1 MYTLAHRKLISSSI
15 SNENFIFKEKSN
27 MKKNLRNVLIAS
39 SVITLGALLAA
50 CGSSSTTN
58 TSEEA
63 QANTT
68 NSNSGLTVAIW
79 DNGQKPGLTEITK
92 EFTAKTGIPVDIQVI
107 DWQAYWTLLE
117 AGASGGDLPDV
128 FWMHSNEAVK
138 YMENDILLDLTDKV
152 KSSTVLEMDKFPQE
166 LKDMYTNDG
175 KIYAV
180 PKDRD
185 SIALWYNKTMFDEAG
200 IAYPDETWTWDD
212 YYDAALKLTKADG
225 SQFGTA
231 MNPSNNQDG
240 WYNIVYSMGGE
251 IITEDKKKSGLDE
264 EASLKA
270 LDFVDKLQ
278 KNTMPSPEV
287 MSETGTDVLFTSG
300 KIAMLPQGSWMLAPF
315 KENEYLVENA
325 DIAVLPKDATTG
337 KRISLYNGLGW
348 AASANT
354 KNPDGAFKL
363 IEWFGSKDMQI
374 KQAELGVTMAAYEG
388 VSDAWAKSTDKFNL
402 DAYLTMLN
410 GDVVFRP
417 ASRATVVWENSN
429 NDELKKAWS
438 GEVTMEEAAKSAAA
452 KMNEFISEE

>member
-1 MYTLAHRKLISSSI
+1 
-15 SNENFIFKEKSN
+15 

-39 SVITLGALLAA
+39 SVLTLGALLAA
-50 CGSSSTTN
+50 CGSSASTTN
-58 TSEEA
+58 NNAGETTA
-63 QANTT
+63 QTT
-68 NSNSGLTVAIW
+68 TDSKAGLTVAIW
-79 DNGQKPGLTEITK
+79 DNGQKPGLEEITK

-107 DWQAYWTLLE
+107 EWQAYWTLLE

-138 YMENDILLDLTDKV
+138 YMQNDILLDLTDKI

-175 KIYAV
+175 KMYAV

-200 IAYPDETWTWDD
+200 LAYPDDTWTWDD
-212 YYDAALKLTKADG
+212 YYDAAVKLTKADG
-225 SQFGTA
+225 SQYGTA

-251 IITEDKKKSGLDE
+251 VITPDKKKSGLDE
-264 EASLKA
+264 ENSLKA
-270 LDFVDKLQ
+270 LEYVNKLQ
-278 KNTMPSPEV
+278 KDAMPSPEV

-315 KENEYLVENA
+315 KDNEYVVANA
-325 DIAVLPKDATTG
+325 DIAVLPKDAATG
-337 KRISLYNGLGW
+337 KRVSLYNGLGW
-348 AASANT
+348 AAAANT
-354 KNPDGAFKL
+354 KNPDGAFQL
-363 IEWFGSKDMQI
+363 IEWFGSKDMQV

-388 VSDAWAKSTDKFNL
+388 VSDSWVKSTDKFNL

-410 GDVVFRP
+410 GDIVFRP
-417 ASRATVVWENSN
+417 VSRATVVWENSN

-438 GEVTMEEAAKSAAA
+438 GEVTIDEAAKSAAE
-452 KMNEFISEE
+452 KMNEFLAEEQ